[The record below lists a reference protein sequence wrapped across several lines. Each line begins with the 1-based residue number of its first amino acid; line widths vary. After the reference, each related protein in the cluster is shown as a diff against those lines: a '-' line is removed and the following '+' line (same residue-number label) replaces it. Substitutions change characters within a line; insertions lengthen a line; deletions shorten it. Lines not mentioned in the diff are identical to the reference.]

1 MSHEIHETVV
11 LNRDLPEQDLK
22 QGDLGAVVMVYGPD
36 AYEVEFVSADGST
49 RALLLLKACE
59 LRAVSATDAIAV
71 RPLNR
76 SA

>member
-1 MSHEIHETVV
+1 MSHALYDTVV
-11 LNRDLPEQDLK
+11 LTRDLLEHDLK

-36 AYEVEFVSADGST
+36 GYEVEFVSADGHT
-49 RALLLLKACE
+49 RALLMLKDSDI
-59 LRAVSATDAIAV
+59 RAVAPTDAIAV